1 MTDGGDV
8 YRAEYRRP
16 YTGARGEPLALYF
29 PTYPDVALP
38 GFAASLPPQ
47 ALAAGSVG
55 VRTVV
60 VNVDGVRT
68 EIDRR
73 RLLVR

>member
-1 MTDGGDV
+1 M
-8 YRAEYRRP
+8 
-16 YTGARGEPLALYF
+16 
-29 PTYPDVALP
+29 LP
-38 GFAASLPPQ
+38 RQ

-55 VRTVV
+55 VRTFI

-73 RLLVR
+73 QLSIR

>member
-1 MTDGGDV
+1 M
-8 YRAEYRRP
+8 
-16 YTGARGEPLALYF
+16 
-29 PTYPDVALP
+29 LP
-38 GFAASLPPQ
+38 QQ

-60 VNVDGVRT
+60 VNIDGVRT

-73 RLLVR
+73 RLVVVR